1 MDLSD
6 KFMGVLPVW
15 AVAMAALYYFAVWK
29 PKHAAN

>member
-29 PKHAAN
+29 PKREAN